1 MSFLSCMLLEV
12 IYYGLGFL
20 WILILND
27 FAKKCYRY
35 KCSEHFLVLFMVI
48 LDIRITDDLYSC
60 YNTEAFQFNTEQ
72 ILSTGESF

>member
-1 MSFLSCMLLEV
+1 MLLEV

-48 LDIRITDDLYSC
+48 LDIRITSDYIPVKHFSG
-60 YNTEAFQFNTEQ
+60 NAEQ